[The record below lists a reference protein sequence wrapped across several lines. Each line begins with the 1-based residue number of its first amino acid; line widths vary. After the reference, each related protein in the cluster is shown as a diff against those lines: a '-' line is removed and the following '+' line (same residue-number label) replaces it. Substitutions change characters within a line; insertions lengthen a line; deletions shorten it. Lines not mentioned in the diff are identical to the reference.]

1 MHEFGFLEITILFF
15 DENKKVDFDMQVQKD
30 WKRPLHKCAEI
41 KWSSSMELEKSAFKE
56 QRGEE
61 RETDLLLYTLF
72 LCTMP

>member
-15 DENKKVDFDMQVQKD
+15 DESKKVGFDMQVQKD

-61 RETDLLLYTLF
+61 RKTDLLLYTLF
-72 LCTMP
+72 FCTMP